1 MIQRFEAFT
10 AGIYGIY
17 RHIQKIERDEMERFG
32 LKGAYTQYLLAID
45 HRPEGTTAAKLCEIC
60 DRNKAAVS
68 RILSE
73 METAGLISRSATA
86 YKSLLTLTAKGQQAV
101 DYVKE
106 RCSLATAL
114 AGEGLNEE
122 DRSTFYR
129 TLQLISSNLQKITDE
144 GLPHPTT
151 LLSEGELK

>member
-1 MIQRFEAFT
+1 
-10 AGIYGIY
+10 
-17 RHIQKIERDEMERFG
+17 
-32 LKGAYTQYLLAID
+32 
-45 HRPEGTTAAKLCEIC
+45 
-60 DRNKAAVS
+60 
-68 RILSE
+68 
-73 METAGLISRSATA
+73 METAGLIARSATA